1 MNIRL
6 EHLAFRTVLG
16 KRRGRQG
23 ISLPHPIKAG
33 AAAPRGPMG
42 QATVDYLTGQGNTVQ
57 NERE

>member
-16 KRRGRQG
+16 KVRKGQG

-33 AAAPRGPMG
+33 AAGPVG
-42 QATVDYLTGQGNTVQ
+42 QGTVDYLTGQGNAIQ